1 MRKIKGILLD
11 IDGVLYIG
19 DKPIEGAVETVKELR
34 KKYKL
39 RFITN
44 TTTKPRRVIY
54 EKLKKMGFDIA
65 EEEIFSALTATKEFL
80 KERKAGAYLLLT
92 DLAKEE
98 FKELENLPVKYV
110 VVGDAR
116 DNMNYRNLNTAFRY
130 LMEGADL
137 VAAAKNRYYRDKDGK
152 LSLDAG
158 PFVVALEYASG
169 KKAIL
174 IGKPNR
180 EFFLKAVKSMG
191 LEPAE
196 VVIVG
201 DDIEADVKGGMDAG
215 LIGIL
220 VKTGK
225 FRPGDLQKGIKPHAV
240 IETIN
245 ELPKVLVELEK
256 EL

>member
-1 MRKIKGILLD
+1 MRIKGLLLD
-11 IDGVLYIG
+11 IDGVLYVG
-19 DKPIEGAVETVKELR
+19 DKVIEGAVEAVKELR

-44 TTTKPRRVIY
+44 TTTKTRRQVY
-54 EKLKKMGFDIA
+54 EKLRNMGFELS

-80 KERKAGAYLLLT
+80 KERNAGAFLLLT
-92 DLAKEE
+92 ENAKKEFEE
-98 FKELENLPVKYV
+98 LKGLPVKFV

-116 DNMNYRNLNTAFRY
+116 ENITYENMNKAFRY
-130 LMEGADL
+130 LTEGAKL
-137 VAAAKNRYYRDKDGK
+137 VACAKNRYFKDKDGK

-169 KKAIL
+169 KEAIL

-180 EFFLKAVKSMG
+180 EFFLKAVKSMN
-191 LEPAE
+191 LKPEE
-196 VVIVG
+196 VAVVG

-215 LIGIL
+215 LFGIL

-225 FRPGDLQKGIKPHAV
+225 FKEEDLKKGIKPHLV
-240 IETIN
+240 IDSIK
-245 ELPKVLVELEK
+245 ELPKALEELS
-256 EL
+256 